1 MSNPRVGSTVYKLP
15 TQVQLNFDDDLIVLG
30 DTSDVVQVT
39 DPKGKRV
46 DVGLSAVSGAT
57 LSVKLK
63 PSLILGKYRVTYR
76 VISADGH
83 PVSGTYPF
91 YLAKKPTKK

>member
-1 MSNPRVGSTVYKLP
+1 MT
-15 TQVQLNFDDDLIVLG
+15 FDDDLIVLG
-30 DTSDVVQVT
+30 GSSDIVQVT

-46 DVGLSAVSGAT
+46 DVGLSTVADAT

-63 PSLILGKYRVTYR
+63 SSSLLGRYRVTYR

-83 PVSGTYPF
+83 PVSGNYPF
-91 YLAKKPTKK
+91 YLAKKTTKK